1 MGRPCS
7 ICSHAESKSIVQDIL
22 NGVKYR
28 IIRERYGVSPP
39 AITNHVQ
46 HHLAEP
52 LHRLA
57 EAEHRLNEDVA
68 LVQPALR
75 QIQYLNDQ
83 VRRIAAAAERSKD
96 FPTAIA
102 ALREVRHGIELLAK
116 LTGEIPLA
124 AAPSVQVN
132 QTGPLELHVIYRE
145 PRAIP
150 IDAEPSP
157 RLLPAPE
164 QDKPN

>member
-1 MGRPCS
+1 MGRNCS

-28 IIRERYGVSPP
+28 VIRQRYGVSQP

-46 HHLAEP
+46 HHLAGP

-75 QIQYLNDQ
+75 QIQHLNDQ

-96 FPTAIA
+96 FATAIA

-116 LTGEIPLA
+116 LTGELDRSLTPEEGA
-124 AAPSVQVN
+124 
-132 QTGPLELHVIYRE
+132 LELRVVYRE
-145 PRAIP
+145 PRAVT
-150 IDAEPSP
+150 IDVE
-157 RLLPAPE
+157 PAPARLSS
-164 QDKPN
+164 PNGHAD

>member
-1 MGRPCS
+1 MGRNCS

-28 IIRERYGVSPP
+28 VIRERYGVSPP

-96 FPTAIA
+96 FATAIA

-116 LTGEIPLA
+116 LTGELDPRNMPVEDGKLQI
-124 AAPSVQVN
+124 N
-132 QTGPLELHVIYRE
+132 VI
-145 PRAIP
+145 
-150 IDAEPSP
+150 
-157 RLLPAPE
+157 
-164 QDKPN
+164 